1 MTAIPE
7 IVVWYLLT
15 SALGDAAITGIR
27 VLFYIGHFD
36 AAIVGL
42 QRRGLGLHLTTVEM
56 NVSPNLPTPSLLGDR
71 SIS

>member
-1 MTAIPE
+1 MTEIPE

-15 SALGDAAITGIR
+15 SALGDAAVTGIR

-36 AAIVGL
+36 AAIV